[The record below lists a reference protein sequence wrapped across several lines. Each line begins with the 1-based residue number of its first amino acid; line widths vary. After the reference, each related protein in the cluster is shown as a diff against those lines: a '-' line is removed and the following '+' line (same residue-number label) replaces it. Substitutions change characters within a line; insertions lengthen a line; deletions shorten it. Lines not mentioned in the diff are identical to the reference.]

1 MPSVYGANIP
11 PSLLPATPT
20 TRSPPT
26 NRYQPDQ
33 LNDFRQNDVLKS
45 LADITD
51 AVCPTGYK
59 REVHEKAVI
68 LYKLERSENNH
79 NIPGVTETIVI
90 DEMLHVKLY
99 KNSIPIPLPEWFRK
113 GGDCRVKSK
122 SILENFPTY
131 IRNFGDVDLPDP
143 KNIPREILDE
153 LQNLKLQKKLGW
165 SEIFTGYDS
174 LCFTTVLHI
183 ATGVSHVIGA
193 ATVSIDKSA

>member
-113 GGDCRVKSK
+113 GGESQNRYSK
-122 SILENFPTY
+122 TSPLTF
-131 IRNFGDVDLPDP
+131 RNFGDVDLPDP